1 MQETGCTGPLHWDDS
16 EGLDREEVG
25 RDVQDEGHMYTLGW
39 FMSMYGKNHYNIV
52 K

>member
-1 MQETGCTGPLHWDDS
+1 MKGNIQDPEGWDG
-16 EGLDREEVG
+16 EGGGSGD
-25 RDVQDEGHMYTLGW
+25 QDGEHMEIHGW